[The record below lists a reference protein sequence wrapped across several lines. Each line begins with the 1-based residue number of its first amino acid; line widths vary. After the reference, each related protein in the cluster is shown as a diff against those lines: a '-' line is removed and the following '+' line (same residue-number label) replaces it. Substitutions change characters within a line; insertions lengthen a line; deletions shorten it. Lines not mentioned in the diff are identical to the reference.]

1 MEDEVVFQSNIESW
15 HVVSQ
20 SWALATQLSNID
32 YAAICPANYWFYLV
46 ERYHGPD
53 ELVQAETPPSIVGAG
68 CMSFWFLQIL
78 RQPQGWDSTFC
89 LDTVTGA
96 PLGIPGV
103 I

>member
-1 MEDEVVFQSNIESW
+1 M
-15 HVVSQ
+15 
-20 SWALATQLSNID
+20 
-32 YAAICPANYWFYLV
+32 

-103 I
+103 IYMVFRGSGRVHYVLLSM